1 MANQKKAS
9 DSYLNK
15 SLKFD
20 ESKSK
25 QFIYFDVDLVSPKG
39 NVPLSL
45 KDERKK
51 EWENILDARVIETS
65 SYFYKCIITI
75 PWTKFVAWVPAFLVS
90 GVDD

>member
-1 MANQKKAS
+1 MANQKKTN

-20 ESKSK
+20 ESKSSN
-25 QFIYFDVDLVSPKG
+25 FIYFDVDLVSSKG

-51 EWENILDARVIETS
+51 PWLEVMDARVIETS
-65 SYFYKCIITI
+65 PYFYKCVITI
-75 PWTKFVAWVPAFLVS
+75 PWTKFVAWVPAFLVN

>member
-1 MANQKKAS
+1 MANQKKTS

-25 QFIYFDVDLVSPKG
+25 YFIYFDVDLVSSQG

-45 KDERKK
+45 RDERKK
-51 EWENILDARVIETS
+51 AWEAILDARVIETS
-65 SYFYKCIITI
+65 PYFYKCVITI